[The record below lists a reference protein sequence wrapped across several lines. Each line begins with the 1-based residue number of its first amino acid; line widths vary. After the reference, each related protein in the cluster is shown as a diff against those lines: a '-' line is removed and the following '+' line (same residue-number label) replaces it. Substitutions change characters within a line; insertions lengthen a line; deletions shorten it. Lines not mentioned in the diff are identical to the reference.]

1 MTDSADNNPSNNGFS
16 KNVDA
21 AGGDAADADAA
32 GADTADGDAASG
44 VTAAAA
50 GGPTSSA
57 SGSTTGV
64 TTATA
69 SSGSI
74 TATTGAIT
82 TADAAPLP
90 AQTPED
96 DEATLRE
103 SLKRCSPVTV
113 EAALAFRATRDPAF
127 VPAIVI
133 GIVERFVEPDLRP
146 KLKGGADDVRLI
158 DDLGIDSLTMMEI
171 VILTEEVLQVQI
183 HNDELRNLRSIGD
196 VKVFIDCKLRGVP
209 PPAPAR
215 FLPVEQIAAV
225 MPMQPPFLFLNE
237 ASVGGAGAEG
247 KYRITGDEFFLQGH
261 FKDNP
266 VMPASMMLEALG
278 QLAVLALIEGIIP
291 SEDGLEVDPAAI
303 YFTSCEGVRCHRIC
317 RPGDLLSLSVK
328 PKRAKMPLAT
338 FEGQIRVGQE
348 KAVVVEEIT
357 LAFGYAG
364 PSATSPSAAGTAPAE
379 DTTAATPASEAP
391 AATTPTA
398 ATPTAT
404 ESAATAPAKG

>member
-1 MTDSADNNPSNNGFS
+1 MPDSSENNPS
-16 KNVDA
+16 
-21 AGGDAADADAA
+21 
-32 GADTADGDAASG
+32 ADGSQKSG
-44 VTAAAA
+44 THTI
-50 GGPTSSA
+50 PPMPSH
-57 SGSTTGV
+57 
-64 TTATA
+64 
-69 SSGSI
+69 
-74 TATTGAIT
+74 
-82 TADAAPLP
+82 
-90 AQTPED
+90 AQEA
-96 DEATLRE
+96 DEAALRE
-103 SLKRCSPVTV
+103 SLKRCPPTTV

-146 KLKGGADDVRLI
+146 RLKGGADDARFI

-171 VILTEEVLQVQI
+171 VILVEEVLQVQI
-183 HNDELRNLRSIGD
+183 NNDELRNLRSIGD

-237 ASVGGAGAEG
+237 AFASSQGAEG
-247 KYRITGDEFFLQGH
+247 KYKITGGEFFLQGH

-278 QLAVLALIEGIIP
+278 QLAVLALIEGVIP
-291 SEDGLEVDPAAI
+291 SEDGRAVDPATI

-348 KAVVVEEIT
+348 KAVIAEEIT
-357 LAFGYAG
+357 LTFGYKDAAEAG
-364 PSATSPSAAGTAPAE
+364 
-379 DTTAATPASEAP
+379 AP
-391 AATTPTA
+391 AADENPNA
-398 ATPTAT
+398 
-404 ESAATAPAKG
+404 APAA